1 MAEVSAPRPVLILAS
16 ASPRRA
22 DLLRTAGIPFTV
34 AVADI
39 DEREHPGEAPRTYV
53 ERLAREKVD
62 QVEADHLGAFVLAA
76 DTTVVVDGAILGK
89 PRDAAD
95 AVRMLGLLGGRPH
108 EVLTGVCLR
117 GPGGFH
123 RSGVITTVVEFAPMN
138 AREIASYVATGE
150 PMDKAGA
157 YAVQGLASR
166 FITRIEG
173 SYPNVVGL
181 PVEVVYAWCGEAGI
195 QVS

>member
-1 MAEVSAPRPVLILAS
+1 MSGGPCLILAS

-34 AVADI
+34 AVANI
-39 DEREHPGEAPRTYV
+39 DEREHPGEPPPAYV
-53 ERLAREKVD
+53 ERLAGQKAS
-62 QVEADHLGAFVLAA
+62 QVEAGHPGAFVLAA
-76 DTTVVVDGAILGK
+76 DTTVVLDGTILGK
-89 PRDAAD
+89 PRDTAD
-95 AVRMLGLLGGRPH
+95 AAHMLSLLAGRRH

-123 RSGVITTVVEFAPMN
+123 RSDVITTGVVFAPMS
-138 AREIASYVATGE
+138 AAEIASYVASGE
-150 PMDKAGA
+150 PMDKAGS

>member
-1 MAEVSAPRPVLILAS
+1 VIPPLVLAS
-16 ASPRRA
+16 ASPRRKQ
-22 DLLRTAGIPFTV
+22 LLEMLGIPCTV
-34 AVADI
+34 IPSQVPEVRIA
-39 DEREHPGEAPRTYV
+39 GEKAIPYA
-53 ERLAREKVD
+53 ERLAQSKALS
-62 QVEADHLGAFVLAA
+62 VEGDLVLAA
-76 DTTVVVDGAILGK
+76 DTIVVSGQSILEK
-89 PRDAAD
+89 PADEAD
-95 AVRMLGLLGGRPH
+95 AFHMLSR
-108 EVLTGVCLR
+108 LR
-117 GPGGFH
+117 GHSHKVVTAVALSHH
-123 RSGVITTVVEFAPMN
+123 RQVRHKTDVTKVTFRHVSDDFIRA
-138 AREIASYVATGE
+138 YVATGE

>member
-1 MAEVSAPRPVLILAS
+1 VSTGPSLILAS

-34 AVADI
+34 VAADV
-39 DEREHPGEAPRTYV
+39 DERELPGEAPQAYV
-53 ERLAREKVD
+53 ERLAGEKASR
-62 QVEADHLGAFVLAA
+62 VEVHHPGAFVLGA
-76 DTTVVVDGAILGK
+76 DTTVVVDRAILGK
-89 PRDAAD
+89 PRDASD
-95 AVRMLGLLGGRPH
+95 AARMLRLLAGRRH
-108 EVLTGVCLR
+108 EVLTGLRLR
-117 GPGGFH
+117 GPGGFD
-123 RSGVITTVVEFAPMN
+123 RSSVITTVVEFAPLSD
-138 AREIASYVATGE
+138 AEIACYVATGE

-181 PVEVVYAWCGEAGI
+181 PVELVYAWCGQAGI

>member
-1 MAEVSAPRPVLILAS
+1 VSRPGPILILAS
-16 ASPRRA
+16 QSPRRA

-34 AVADI
+34 TVADV
-39 DEREHPGEAPRTYV
+39 DEREQPNEAPQAYV
-53 ERLAREKVD
+53 ARLAREKAGRVA
-62 QVEADHLGAFVLAA
+62 ADHPNAFVLGA

-89 PRDAAD
+89 PCDAAD
-95 AVRMLGLLGGRPH
+95 AARMLRLLAGRRH
-108 EVLTGVCLR
+108 EVLTGLCLR
-117 GPGGFH
+117 GPGGFD
-123 RSGVITTVVEFAPMN
+123 RSDVITTVVEFAPLN
-138 AREIASYVATGE
+138 EAEIACYVATGE

-157 YAVQGLASR
+157 YAVQGRASR

-181 PVEVVYAWCGEAGI
+181 PVERVYAWCGEAGL

>member
-1 MAEVSAPRPVLILAS
+1 MLRLLAG
-16 ASPRRA
+16 RR
-22 DLLRTAGIPFTV
+22 
-34 AVADI
+34 
-39 DEREHPGEAPRTYV
+39 H
-53 ERLAREKVD
+53 
-62 QVEADHLGAFVLAA
+62 Q
-76 DTTVVVDGAILGK
+76 
-89 PRDAAD
+89 
-95 AVRMLGLLGGRPH
+95 
-108 EVLTGVCLR
+108 VLTGVCLR
-117 GPGGFH
+117 GPDAFE
-123 RSGVITTVVEFAPMN
+123 RVDVVATAVVFAALTEAEIT
-138 AREIASYVATGE
+138 SYVASGE

>member
-1 MAEVSAPRPVLILAS
+1 VSRPGPTLVLAS

-22 DLLRTAGIPFTV
+22 ELLRTAGIPFTV
-34 AVADI
+34 AVANV
-39 DEREHPGEAPRTYV
+39 DERERPGEAPHAYV
-53 ERLAREKVD
+53 ERLAHEKAIR
-62 QVEADHLGAFVLAA
+62 VEADHPRAFVLGA
-76 DTTVVVDGAILGK
+76 DTTVVVDGAVLGK
-89 PRDAAD
+89 PSDKADAAH
-95 AVRMLGLLGGRPH
+95 MLGRLAGRRH
-108 EVLTGVCLR
+108 QVLTGLCLR
-117 GPGGFH
+117 GPDGFH
-123 RSGVITTVVEFAPMN
+123 RSDVITTVVEFAPLSC
-138 AREIASYVATGE
+138 AEIAAYVATGE

-181 PVEVVYAWCGEAGI
+181 PVEVVYAWCGDAGI

>member
-1 MAEVSAPRPVLILAS
+1 VSCTVAPLILAS

-22 DLLRTAGIPFTV
+22 ELLRTAGIPFIV
-34 AVADI
+34 QAADI
-39 DEREHPGEAPRTYV
+39 DERQHPGEAPAAYV
-53 ERLAREKVD
+53 ERLAREKACRVAATHPD
-62 QVEADHLGAFVLAA
+62 AFVLAA

-89 PRDAAD
+89 PVDAPDAA
-95 AVRMLGLLGGRPH
+95 RMLGLLAGRRH
-108 EVLTGVCLR
+108 EVLTGVCLL
-117 GPGGFH
+117 GPGEFR
-123 RSGVITTVVEFAPMN
+123 RSGVITTGVEFAWLSPD
-138 AREIASYVATGE
+138 EIATYVASGE

-181 PVEVVYAWCGEAGI
+181 PVEVVYAWCGAAGI